1 METKINIAEILKDKP
16 KGTKL
21 YSSACGKCKL
31 EEVDDKSVVRNGIPS
46 TAMGFVAIDLDANTY
61 KD

>member
-1 METKINIAEILKDKP
+1 MIMEEKINIVKILADKP

-31 EEVDDKSVVRNGIPS
+31 RRSI
-46 TAMGFVAIDLDANTY
+46 
-61 KD
+61 